1 MMELSSFFPT
11 FCSPD
16 LLLFIAPLW
25 FAVVVGVLVGWVW
38 RPSWARDDK
47 IFTFFNN
54 NLPLPAATTTTT
66 VNSFES
72 RQVYK
77 EKSGFVTGDDF
88 RHLWNLV
95 EVKDGGPSWIQMMD
109 RSTPTFSYQAWRRDP
124 HDGPPQYRSRT
135 VFEDATPEMVRDFF
149 WDDDFRSNWD
159 DMLLFSS
166 TLEACKDTGTMVV
179 QWVRKVTHNS
189 LLVYTKLFFFFFVAL
204 LTVVSFVAVPV
215 LL

>member
-1 MMELSSFFPT
+1 MMELSSLFPT
-11 FCSPD
+11 LCLPD

-25 FAVVVGVLVGWVW
+25 IAVLVGVLVGWLW
-38 RPSWARDDK
+38 RPSWARQDK
-47 IFTFFNN
+47 LFTFFNN
-54 NLPLPAATTTTT
+54 NKPNNNNHNHPATTT
-66 VNSFES
+66 VES
-72 RQVYK
+72 RQVHK

-149 WDDDFRSNWD
+149 WDDDFRSEWD

-166 TLEACKDTGTMVV
+166 TLESCKDTGSMVV
-179 QWVRKVTHNS
+179 QWVRKVGVTTT
-189 LLVYTKLFFFFFVAL
+189 LLVFYQLFFF
-204 LTVVSFVAVPV
+204 V
-215 LL
+215 LFCLS